1 MGTVF
6 LAHRVGV
13 AGFRKPVALK
23 VVHPHLAREPRF
35 VRMLIDE
42 ALLAARIHHP
52 NVVRVEELAEDGGV
66 FFVAMEYVHG
76 ASLAQIL
83 GRLARAQRR
92 IVIDAAV
99 AIASEIAL
107 GLHAAHETTGDD
119 GQNLGVVHRDVKPQN
134 VLVSRAGEVKLI
146 DFGIAKA
153 RSHGRRSM
161 TDGIKGTLQYLS
173 PEQARADR
181 VDRRSDVYAL
191 GIVLYEMLSGSRLF
205 ESESDLGLLDRVRN
219 PRIPALRTRRPEVPA
234 ALERAV
240 HRMLE
245 LDPAR
250 RPATALEARLELLD
264 ACPAA
269 ASITSVSLGALVGAL
284 FDEHLSQSEVRAARG
299 TASLDVASAPTADL
313 PSVPTPE
320 ARTRIVDRMSV
331 VARGVDPT
339 LGEPDPSPPT
349 QLARPTRFRP
359 SMAAGVAA
367 IGVAAVTVVCIA
379 LAWPAPP
386 LATPAPAPIAPET
399 ALAIEWPAPAVAP
412 PLEVDSEP
420 PPVEAPST
428 IAEPRRRTH
437 RAASMRAARGPARD
451 RGSPELL
458 IAEPGF

>member
-1 MGTVF
+1 
-6 LAHRVGV
+6 
-13 AGFRKPVALK
+13 
-23 VVHPHLAREPRF
+23 
-35 VRMLIDE
+35 
-42 ALLAARIHHP
+42 
-52 NVVRVEELAEDGGV
+52 
-66 FFVAMEYVHG
+66 
-76 ASLAQIL
+76 
-83 GRLARAQRR
+83 
-92 IVIDAAV
+92 
-99 AIASEIAL
+99 
-107 GLHAAHETTGDD
+107 
-119 GQNLGVVHRDVKPQN
+119 
-134 VLVSRAGEVKLI
+134 
-146 DFGIAKA
+146 
-153 RSHGRRSM
+153 
-161 TDGIKGTLQYLS
+161 
-173 PEQARADR
+173 
-181 VDRRSDVYAL
+181 VYAL

-320 ARTRIVDRMSV
+320 ERTRIVDRMSV